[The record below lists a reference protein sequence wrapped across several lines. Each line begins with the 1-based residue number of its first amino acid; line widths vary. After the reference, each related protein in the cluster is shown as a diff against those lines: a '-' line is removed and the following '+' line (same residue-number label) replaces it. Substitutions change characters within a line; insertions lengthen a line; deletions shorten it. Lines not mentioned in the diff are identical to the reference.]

1 MSLDFTSQQKLD
13 SDEKPAS
20 SNQKARWLGKPYK
33 EMFFML
39 GQIEGLQLDVQQ
51 SILLL
56 NGDAFFD
63 GQWLEDVEHDGI
75 NDLWIGKTN
84 SNQISFIPGW
94 NFQ

>member
-1 MSLDFTSQQKLD
+1 MK
-13 SDEKPAS
+13 KPVS
-20 SNQKARWLGKPYK
+20 SNQTARWLEKPYK
-33 EMFFML
+33 KMGFYFD
-39 GQIEGLQLDVQQ
+39 QIEGLQLDVQQ

-63 GQWLEDVEHDGI
+63 GQWLEDVENDGI